1 MTFTSYMNI
10 LYRIKRDLIE
20 SSNIEKK
27 KGKNKN
33 KKKKK
38 KEKIPPSYEIGDW

>member
-20 SSNIEKK
+20 SSNIEEKK
-27 KGKNKN
+27 KGKN